1 MIDQTP
7 HLKAVS
13 TVAAA
18 KAVSGETSKAAEEKT
33 AQHLNASTTTL
44 PKLVQLARALSD
56 QGPPVDQAKIARVRQ
71 AIAEGNYHID
81 TDAIANAILLFS
93 AKGE

>member
-13 TVAAA
+13 AVAAA
-18 KAVSGETSKAAEEKT
+18 TAVSGETSKAIAGKS
-33 AQHLNASTTTL
+33 APQPGASTTL
-44 PKLVQLARALSD
+44 PKLVQLARELSN
-56 QGPPVDQAKIARVRQ
+56 QGPPIDQAKIARVRQ

-93 AKGE
+93 SKGK

>member
-13 TVAAA
+13 AVAAA
-18 KAVSGETSKAAEEKT
+18 KAVNGETSKAVAGRSAPKT
-33 AQHLNASTTTL
+33 SASTTL
-44 PKLVQLARALSD
+44 PKLVQLARELSD

-93 AKGE
+93 AKGK